1 MKLFYWFYILTLV
14 MNILVIFTFVT
25 VIWLADVQL
34 WLWLWLWKCYW
45 YVTWYVYEFYVISV
59 ILVLVLAYPSFRKT
73 RQCLQFNSL
82 SKILMLSKYSELCAC
97 FRNIWHFILQLSA
110 FKLLIIIIINIFL
123 ILSAYLLILLHF

>member
-25 VIWLADVQL
+25 TIWLADVQL
-34 WLWLWLWKCYW
+34 WLWLWKCYW
-45 YVTWYVYEFYVISV
+45 YVARYVYEFYVISV
-59 ILVLVLAYPSFRKT
+59 ILVLVLAYPCFRKT

-82 SKILMLSKYSELCAC
+82 SKILMLSKYSELCDC
-97 FRNIWHFILQLSA
+97 FRNIWHFILQLST

>member
-25 VIWLADVQL
+25 VIWLADVQ
-34 WLWLWLWKCYW
+34 LWLWLWKCYW

-73 RQCLQFNSL
+73 RQCLQFDSL

-97 FRNIWHFILQLSA
+97 FRNIWHFILQLNA
-110 FKLLIIIIINIFL
+110 LKLLIIIIINIFL

>member
-59 ILVLVLAYPSFRKT
+59 ILVLVLAYPCFRKT

-97 FRNIWHFILQLSA
+97 FRNIWHFILQLNA
-110 FKLLIIIIINIFL
+110 LKLLIIIIINIFL